1 MRANAQ
7 MKIKEHM
14 EKTILINETAKE
26 TRIAILENGELVE
39 FYVEKPG
46 KNRMVGSIYKG
57 KVENVIEGIQAAFV
71 DIGYQINAFLPFS
84 EIEGADALLGIE
96 GSLSRDETEDAE
108 EDDIEIKGRPPVFI
122 AGSEINLQTGQ
133 DILVQVIKEPFAKKG
148 PRVTTNISL
157 PGRFLVLVPNADFI
171 GISRKLRNYTEKRRL
186 RHIVKTIKPAH
197 FGLIVRTVSEGQG
210 EEALSSDL
218 ENLLDKWSEVEKKI
232 RTEPA
237 PVCVYQDLEL
247 ASSVIRDLLT
257 PDVDKII
264 VDTKNMYRDILG
276 YLKEVSPAYIK
287 RLEYYSGRKPLF
299 DQYEVEKEFEKSLHK
314 KVWLKSG
321 GFIVIEHTEAM
332 TTIDV
337 NSGKFIGKKG
347 HEENALKINLQAAK
361 EIARQLRLRDVGGL
375 IVIDFIDME
384 RDENK
389 KRVVQEFKHELK
401 KDRAKVAVAQISAF
415 GLLEMTR
422 QRTRLTLLDSV
433 SEECPTC
440 HGSGRITSK
449 ESLLTKLES
458 WFKRFKAESK
468 ERRLILQVHPNFAEY
483 LHQSTARILWK
494 MQLRHLV
501 RIKLEENPLLKVDEF
516 RVISARSGEDLT
528 EK

>member
-1 MRANAQ
+1 
-7 MKIKEHM
+7 M
-14 EKTILINETAKE
+14 EKNILINETAKE

-46 KNRMVGSIYKG
+46 SNRMVGSIYKG
-57 KVENVIEGIQAAFV
+57 LVENVIEGIQAAFV
-71 DIGYQINAFLPFS
+71 DIGYDINAFLPFA
-84 EIEGADALLGIE
+84 EIEGADALLSIE
-96 GSLSRDETEDAE
+96 GNLSRDEDEDAE
-108 EDDIEIKGRPPVFI
+108 EEELEVKGRQSKFI
-122 AGSEINLQTGQ
+122 TASEVNLQTGQ
-133 DILVQVIKEPFAKKG
+133 EILVQVIKEPFAKKG

-157 PGRFLVLVPNADFI
+157 PGRFLVLVPNAEFI
-171 GISRKLRNYTEKRRL
+171 GISRKIRNFAEKRRL
-186 RHIVKTIKPAH
+186 RHIVKTLKPPR
-197 FGLIVRTVSEGQG
+197 FGLIVRTVAEGQG
-210 EEALSSDL
+210 EEALRTDL
-218 ENLLDKWSEVEKKI
+218 TNLLKQWEDVEQKI
-232 RTEPA
+232 RTKSA

-264 VDTKNMYRDILG
+264 VDTKGLYRDILG
-276 YLKEVSPAYIK
+276 YLKSVSPAYVK
-287 RLEYYSGRKPLF
+287 RLHYYNGKIPLF
-299 DQYEVEKEFEKSLHK
+299 DHYHVEKELEKSLHK
-314 KVWLKSG
+314 KIWLKSG

-361 EIARQLRLRDVGGL
+361 EIARQLRLRDIGGL
-375 IVIDFIDME
+375 IVIDFIDLE

-389 KRVVQEFKHELK
+389 RRLVQEFKHELK

-458 WFKRFKAESK
+458 WFKRFKSESK
-468 ERRLILQVHPNFAEY
+468 ERRLILQVHPNFATY
-483 LHQSTARILWK
+483 LHRSTARIIWK
-494 MQLRHLV
+494 MQLRHFV
-501 RIKLEENPLLKVDEF
+501 RIKLEENPLLNVDEF
-516 RVISARSGEDLT
+516 RVIAARSGEDLT
-528 EK
+528 EKY